1 MADMDIIRKQSAE
14 NLQCLLKKLSKYRI
28 RNSVADVDTVLEALP
43 IYHCIPDTNILEV
56 LKSQEIHVKNQV
68 VKGEH
73 TNLSTDFFQGFD
85 NHLSMSIAE
94 PWIEYGQ
101 YFFAFGFEHI
111 HEDSLCFSDDP
122 WLWSTTDFQKRVLVK
137 ADFLIYARA
146 LLLRNMY
153 RVSKIRYIPVAWKL
167 DLHKLAVH
175 NFKKWEVKQA
185 ANLRMLDAD
194 EFFIWTGTD
203 RFIFLFLKIATAWPT
218 ILLGLLLIGLMI
230 FGMVTS

>member
-1 MADMDIIRKQSAE
+1 
-14 NLQCLLKKLSKYRI
+14 
-28 RNSVADVDTVLEALP
+28 
-43 IYHCIPDTNILEV
+43 
-56 LKSQEIHVKNQV
+56 
-68 VKGEH
+68 
-73 TNLSTDFFQGFD
+73 
-85 NHLSMSIAE
+85 
-94 PWIEYGQ
+94 
-101 YFFAFGFEHI
+101 
-111 HEDSLCFSDDP
+111 
-122 WLWSTTDFQKRVLVK
+122 
-137 ADFLIYARA
+137 
-146 LLLRNMY
+146 MY